1 MLYVLRALSSLHSA
15 NRAIIVAEQEVVH
28 IKVPLLMNLNK
39 IHKGDANYTL
49 LVALPSFQREV
60 ENLRSFFLRQSVRQA
75 ELLQV
80 IAKQLAIYLIFHGRF
95 SATERSAPFLLS
107 GGAPPD

>member
-1 MLYVLRALSSLHSA
+1 MRALSSLHSA

-28 IKVPLLMNLNK
+28 IKVPLFMNFDK
-39 IHKGDANYTL
+39 VGKRDADYTL
-49 LVALPSFQREV
+49 LIALPSFQREV
-60 ENLRSFFLRQSVRQA
+60 EKLSSSFLRQSVRQA